1 MCRLKND
8 MKICKLKKD
17 LDYLILVF
25 DLVYINFLLK
35 ILVVDDLSL
44 ELFFCF
50 LHIEKLDPSSVAF
63 PEKILDKKLLLKFKK
78 SKYAADKKNESW
90 QNKRFTKKVF

>member
-44 ELFFCF
+44 ELFFCCK
-50 LHIEKLDPSSVAF
+50 HIEKLDPSSVAF

-78 SKYAADKKNESW
+78 SKYAADKKNES
-90 QNKRFTKKVF
+90 